1 MWFPEN
7 RSRQN
12 NKIFLLTL
20 ILCKLTCQYANFQSM
35 ATVPTPGPCAMG
47 EASESGKEQNEV
59 VDVEVITLQGKRFK
73 VSDVP

>member
-1 MWFPEN
+1 
-7 RSRQN
+7 
-12 NKIFLLTL
+12 
-20 ILCKLTCQYANFQSM
+20 
-35 ATVPTPGPCAMG
+35 MG